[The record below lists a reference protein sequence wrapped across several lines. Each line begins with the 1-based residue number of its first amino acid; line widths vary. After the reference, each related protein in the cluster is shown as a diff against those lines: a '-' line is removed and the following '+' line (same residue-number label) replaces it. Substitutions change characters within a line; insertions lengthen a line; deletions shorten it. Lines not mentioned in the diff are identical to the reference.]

1 MGKNGN
7 LKYLT
12 GLLAGLFL
20 TCGFVMTAFGN
31 ETDPEL
37 YGTPSMAPA
46 YGSVEEFQSAVH
58 TLYEG
63 WTDGLT
69 GCSLIDD
76 EFGVMITFPDR
87 SKNMIFSYI
96 EEDNGIS
103 GSMRVMAGSKKEL
116 DSDEVGQMIAFASV
130 LFSGETAGLGQEAR
144 QDIKRAVNQEDTQ
157 TRFGFKRINGVN
169 YNYSCMVSSDRLP
182 EAFRKYEFYM
192 SITTYEMMRKLEHE
206 NSLSLSLSDLI
217 NQEGDYRYLSDI
229 GGGRYRVEGRMEEVQ
244 MSEQGEITGILTD
257 GTDKAFLRVNSYRK
271 NSLEECRKATVFYVV
286 EGSRLDESNYDGPC
300 YLATLCQ

>member
-1 MGKNGN
+1 MRGK
-7 LKYLT
+7 YFT
-12 GLLAGLFL
+12 GLLAGLFFA
-20 TCGFVMTAFGN
+20 CGLGMTVFGS
-31 ETDPEL
+31 EADPEL

-63 WTDGLT
+63 WTDGLA
-69 GCSLIDD
+69 GCSLIND
-76 EFGVMITFPDR
+76 EFGVMVTFPDR
-87 SKNMIFSYI
+87 SKNMIFSYM

-103 GSMRVMAGSKKEL
+103 GSIRMIADSKQEL
-116 DSDEVGQMIAFASV
+116 DSDAIEQMISFATI

-144 QDIKRAVNQEDTQ
+144 QDIKLAANQEDTQ
-157 TRFGFKRINGVN
+157 TRFGFKRINGIN
-169 YNYSCMVSSDRLP
+169 YNYSCMVSAERLP
-182 EAFRKYEFYM
+182 EAFRKNEFYM
-192 SITTYEMMRKLEHE
+192 SISTYEMMRKLEHE

-229 GGGRYRVEGRMEEVQ
+229 GGGRYRVEGRLEEIQ

-257 GTDKAFLRVNSYRK
+257 GTEKAFLRINSYRK
-271 NSLEECRKATVFYVV
+271 NSLEECKNATFFYVV
-286 EGSRLDESNYDGPC
+286 QGSRLDEQNYDGPC